1 MIIYMYLFLWSFF
14 MVKNCYRLLKNR
26 YTGEWLIIYMYL
38 FLWCFFMV
46 KRFHKLLVNRYTGE
60 WLIFFCLRLYKIAV
74 ERCKTHYWRLE
85 DVFKTYLQDVL
96 EDEKLLRWR
105 RLEDVLE
112 INKMFTRIS
121 VLIHGLLRNLNQ
133 YLTNLYLTNL
143 YFMNLRRIQNALI
156 RTQQFLYLF
165 YFETQS
171 AELFQNR
178 YYRTDEAIKMKF

>member
-1 MIIYMYLFLWSFF
+1 MIPS
-14 MVKNCYRLLKNR
+14 K
-26 YTGEWLIIYMYL
+26 
-38 FLWCFFMV
+38 
-46 KRFHKLLVNRYTGE
+46 HLLVFKTSWRHLQDMSWRRLQHVFSVT
-60 WLIFFCLRLYKIAV
+60 ILRLP
-74 ERCKTHYWRLE
+74 RRLE
-85 DVFKTYLQDVL
+85 DVLKTFSRPLARRLQDVL

-112 INKMFTRIS
+112 INKIFTRIS

-143 YFMNLRRIQNALI
+143 YFTNLRRIQNALMK
-156 RTQQFLYLF
+156 TQWFLYLS

-178 YYRTDEAIKMKF
+178 HCRTSEAIKTKF